1 MTTRNQ
7 TTQKPQLKPWAPK
20 YVWAIRERKTGLW
33 NKRGFGGLVGRT
45 GVVYKARNHA
55 SCHIT
60 GTIEQDIRQRRVRL
74 YELDERERKRCIR
87 NARRRFARRF
97 ELVRYAVQPAPDEH
111 SAALRGA

>member
-60 GTIEQDIRQRRVRL
+60 GTIQQDMTLRH
-74 YELDERERKRCIR
+74 EKNAK

-97 ELVRYAVQPAPDEH
+97 ELVRYAVQPAPDEQ